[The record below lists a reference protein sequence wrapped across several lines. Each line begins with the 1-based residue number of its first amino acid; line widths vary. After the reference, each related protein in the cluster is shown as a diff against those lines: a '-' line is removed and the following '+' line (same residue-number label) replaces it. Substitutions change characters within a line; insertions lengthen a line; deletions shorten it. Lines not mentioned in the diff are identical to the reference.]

1 MPLLSSFGLVFSQ
14 DKRTQILI
22 GILSAF
28 LLSAFI
34 YLEYFFGDSN
44 YKPFSSLF
52 AILGLFLYLNLS
64 RFGAFICG
72 ALIGILWFYWVALSF
87 RFYDLTYLMPAIW
100 LTFIIIFGFL
110 FFLFCYFQNPLY
122 KISTLLISSFI
133 HPFGFNWF
141 IPEII
146 LTKSYF
152 FPSKSILFLL
162 LITLAIFT
170 FLLHKR
176 FYKIGISL
184 LLFALIATSLFS
196 QTLYPKSHKSTLK
209 IKTTST
215 NIPQNLRWDLANLNA
230 TIQSNLNLIQK
241 AKQENYDLVILPE
254 TAFPM
259 ALNTQPSL
267 IQSLKNLSQDIMIIT
282 GGVNKDKNNFYNS
295 AYIFQQGKMEILNK
309 VILVPF
315 GEKIPLPDFIAH
327 WINEVFFKGGN
338 DFASSL
344 NKTPNST
351 ILKDHFFQI
360 AICYEATRVEYYQ
373 NSPKFLIAISNN
385 AWFYPSIESTLQK
398 LLMQYFAFNYGTT
411 IYHSSNGSKDFV
423 LLPNQP

>member
-1 MPLLSSFGLVFSQ
+1 M
-14 DKRTQILI
+14 
-22 GILSAF
+22 
-28 LLSAFI
+28 
-34 YLEYFFGDSN
+34 
-44 YKPFSSLF
+44 
-52 AILGLFLYLNLS
+52 
-64 RFGAFICG
+64 
-72 ALIGILWFYWVALSF
+72 
-87 RFYDLTYLMPAIW
+87 
-100 LTFIIIFGFL
+100 
-110 FFLFCYFQNPLY
+110 
-122 KISTLLISSFI
+122 
-133 HPFGFNWF
+133 
-141 IPEII
+141 
-146 LTKSYF
+146 
-152 FPSKSILFLL
+152 
-162 LITLAIFT
+162 
-170 FLLHKR
+170 
-176 FYKIGISL
+176 

-344 NKTPNST
+344 DKTPNST